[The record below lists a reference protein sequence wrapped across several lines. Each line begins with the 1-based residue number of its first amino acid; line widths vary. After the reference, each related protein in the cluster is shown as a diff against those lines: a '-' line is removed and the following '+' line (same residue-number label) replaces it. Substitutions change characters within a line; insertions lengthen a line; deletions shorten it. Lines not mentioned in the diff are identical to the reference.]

1 LTLSFNRHSIGKRL
15 LVYILAFSTLITLG
29 STGVQLYLD
38 YQRDVE
44 VIDHRFQLIALGHM
58 ESLSS
63 NMWNFDKN
71 LISIQLA
78 SIASLPDIQ
87 YVRVDQEDEEP
98 ISLGTRKNTN
108 VISHVYSLIH
118 KLDGNE
124 HFVGA
129 LTVEA
134 TLDNVYQRLRDRVVV
149 ILLSQG
155 VKTFLVSSF
164 ILLVIQYMLT
174 RHLTRMAIY
183 SQALNVEHLG
193 EPLTLQRTT
202 SKGEGDELDRLV
214 TAFNLMRDNLQG
226 SYGDV
231 IAAKQRA
238 DVANRARST
247 FFTNIS
253 HEIRTPLNA
262 VLGYAQV
269 LSQDQDITGG
279 QRTTLLNIQKAGDH
293 LLSLINDV
301 LDMSRIE
308 TGTMEVHN
316 SDFDLA
322 DLMLRLDHQFSLR
335 CQQKRLTWRLENPCS
350 SGVLVHGDRGKLQQV
365 LLNLLGN
372 AVEYTVQGEVSLRL
386 DQEGGLFRFYVEDTG
401 PGISESDQQNLFS
414 PFLQDSGASQGSGT
428 GLGLAIVQKQLELM
442 GGSIKLDSRPGHGSL
457 FLVELNLPLVE
468 GKPVL
473 PADLPPQVAELP
485 QQIDVSAFRID
496 EELYGRLLEAVD
508 LYWVSEIE
516 NCLAELEGQGEDEK
530 RLVKHLADYVL
541 RYDMAGLLAELQEVP
556 HGDGHE

>member
-301 LDMSRIE
+301 LDISRIE

-322 DLMLRLDHQFSLR
+322 DLMLRLDHQFSQR

>member
-1 LTLSFNRHSIGKRL
+1 MTLSFNRHSIGKRL

-322 DLMLRLDHQFSLR
+322 DLMLRLDHQFSQR

>member
-322 DLMLRLDHQFSLR
+322 DLMLRLDHQFSQR